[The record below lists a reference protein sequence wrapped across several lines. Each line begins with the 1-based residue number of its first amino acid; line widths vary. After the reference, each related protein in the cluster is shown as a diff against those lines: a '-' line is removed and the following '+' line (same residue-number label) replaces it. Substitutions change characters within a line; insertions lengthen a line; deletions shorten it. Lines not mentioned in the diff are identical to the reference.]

1 MHHLTRKLLW
11 MTVIALVP
19 VIGACDGSDPVAG
32 LGDGARGAVSL
43 SVTVPVTTGGS
54 LAPGAALFDVVQ
66 NDSTNE
72 LVLTSATLVL
82 REVELERQNESGCDD
97 HVSGAEGS
105 CEEFSSG
112 PMLLPLPL
120 DGSVDY
126 VVAINDVPAD
136 TYDEVEFEIHKLE
149 SDDPADM
156 DFMNANPDFAG
167 VSIRAE
173 GTFNGT
179 PFVYLSDL
187 SQDQEYDLV
196 PPLVVDG
203 SSSAVNLTLSIDVT
217 SWFVAPDGTL
227 IDPETANK
235 GGANERLVT
244 ENIKRSIDV
253 YEDHDRDGHEDLDEG
268 SGEDHDRT
276 GHDDSDDGSN
286 EGSDDS

>member
-11 MTVIALVP
+11 LTMIALVP
-19 VIGACDGSDPVAG
+19 VIGACDSSDPVAG
-32 LGDGARGAVSL
+32 LGDGASGAVSL
-43 SVTVPVTTGGS
+43 SVTVPVTTS
-54 LAPGAALFDVVQ
+54 ASFAPGAALFDVVQ

-72 LVLTSATLVL
+72 LVLTSVTLVL
-82 REVELERQNESGCDD
+82 REVELERQNEDDCDD
-97 HVSGAEGS
+97 HMSGADDS

-149 SDDPADM
+149 SDSPADM
-156 DFMNANPDFAG
+156 DFINANPDFAD
-167 VSIRAE
+167 VSIRTE
-173 GTFNGT
+173 GTFNGN
-179 PFVYLSDL
+179 PFVFLSDL

-203 SSSAVNLTLSIDVT
+203 SASAVNLTLSIDVT
-217 SWFVAPDGTL
+217 TWFVAPDGTL

-268 SGEDHDRT
+268 DQDHDRN
-276 GHDDSDDGSN
+276 GHDDSDDGSDDS
-286 EGSDDS
+286 SDDS